1 MDRDPNHFSTL
12 ITICIILTMILY
24 IIANFIIFFH
34 QRSLKKLAHPVVN
47 DVSLTADK
55 LNEDEQQMVKS
66 LEGVNETL

>member
-1 MDRDPNHFSTL
+1 
-12 ITICIILTMILY
+12 MILY